1 MVRCLLALNNFHSA
15 FKPRPLN
22 INPFRFKSFKSKMP
36 EKSTES
42 QTSVLQVCKLSE
54 HALIPTKGLLTLNI
68 DFIHSPDQ
76 LLGTGLSYVH
86 CIFPGVPNKHG
97 ALITV

>member
-42 QTSVLQVCKLSE
+42 QTPVLQVCKLSE
-54 HALIPTKGLLTLNI
+54 HALIPTKGSLTLNTVY
-68 DFIHSPDQ
+68 DKFNS
-76 LLGTGLSYVH
+76 
-86 CIFPGVPNKHG
+86 GVPGQNG
-97 ALITV
+97 ILIGEILSFLVR